1 MKHILISKKE
11 LKEIMPEM
19 PTPKL
24 RGKAFKGVKLLGIVI
39 RDTDKITDWEGDN
52 GGTNPTREFDNQ
64 DSRIDTLFQDMRRKS
79 DDSHNIRSDE
89 LPPVIVKFSNSD
101 TEYKVSGYGRCK
113 MFKVKG
119 QSFYAFLLYEIED
132 SNVIEDMMIYFNNRP
147 RMSEATYEEKVSR
160 VVEKIGDKNTL
171 PQMTLD
177 DIPSY
182 IEDVFVTTSPEVK
195 GKMEEDIKNKVKGGK
210 RPSKWSSL
218 DRWGVEYDKW
228 VDNYASSHLNYMK
241 FDEERSGWV
250 CKQIMSGNQY
260 FQSKFW
266 TVMSDY
272 LTKGAR
278 TQFIGHTKKPS
289 SHKKLTEMRLE
300 LYNHIERE
308 WEKMC
313 RYFNRPNKRR
323 HFKLKGFFPQDLNN
337 ENQSKLVSVGQ
348 MFKDAKS
355 YGLI

>member
-1 MKHILISKKE
+1 MKDILISKSD
-11 LKEIMPEM
+11 LREIIPEM

-24 RGKAFKGVKLLGIVI
+24 RGRAFRGVKLLGIVI
-39 RDTDKITDWEGDN
+39 RNVDDLTDWDGDN
-52 GGTNPTREFDNQ
+52 GGTNPTRVFDK
-64 DSRIDTLFQDMRRKS
+64 DSRIETLFEDMRKKS
-79 DDSHNIRSDE
+79 DGSHNIRSDE
-89 LPPVIVKFSNSD
+89 LPPVIVKFPNSD

-132 SNVIEDMMIYFNNRP
+132 SNVILDMMIYFNNRP
-147 RMSEATYEEKVSR
+147 RMSEASYEEKVSR
-160 VVEKIGDKNTL
+160 VVEKIDDKNVT
-171 PQMTLD
+171 PKMTID

-195 GKMEEDIKNKVKGGK
+195 GKMEEDIKNAVYGGV
-210 RPSKWSSL
+210 RPKKWSSL
-218 DRWGVEYDKW
+218 DRWGVEYNKW
-228 VDNYASSHLNYMK
+228 VGKSASPHLNYMK
-241 FDEERSGWV
+241 FEEERGGWI

-272 LTKGAR
+272 LSKGLR
-278 TQFIGHTKKPS
+278 TQFIGHTTKPT
-289 SHKKLTEMRLE
+289 SHKNLTEMRLE

-308 WEKMC
+308 WKKMC
-313 RYFNRPNKRR
+313 TYFNRPNKRK
-323 HFKLKGFFPQDLNN
+323 HFKLRGFFPQDLNK
-337 ENQSKLVSVGQ
+337 ENQSKLVSVEQ
-348 MFKDAKS
+348 MFKDAKR